1 MPKVV
6 LSVALLLLE
15 LNLVTFLQR
24 PSEPFSDLEPF
35 LMTKTGRY
43 SHTKIWTTASSMLFR
58 PSDGVNLR
66 SDNDGLNVKSWTS
79 FMKNSTGTTSEW
91 MVSMMIVWSKAH

>member
-15 LNLVTFLQR
+15 LNLVIFLQR

-58 PSDGVNLR
+58 PSDGANLR

-91 MVSMMIVWSKAH
+91 MVSMMIVWSKVH

>member
-1 MPKVV
+1 MA

-15 LNLVTFLQR
+15 LNLVTILQR

-43 SHTKIWTTASSMLFR
+43 SLTKLWTTASSMLFR
-58 PSDGVNLR
+58 QSDGVNLR

-79 FMKNSTGTTSEW
+79 SMKNSTGTTSEW